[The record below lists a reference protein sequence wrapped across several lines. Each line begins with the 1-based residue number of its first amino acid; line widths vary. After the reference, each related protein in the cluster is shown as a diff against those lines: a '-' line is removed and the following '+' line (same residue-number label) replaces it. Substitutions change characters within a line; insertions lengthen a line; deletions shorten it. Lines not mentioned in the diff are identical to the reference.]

1 MSSIDTNKT
10 NEGGMM
16 NKQLSAKVVS
26 YTKPVDE
33 SISNATELVA
43 FIARISNPDNQN
55 NHLTSE
61 KLINY
66 LLKHKHFSPFEHYSL
81 TIEIECPK
89 DIAVQILRHR
99 SFKFQEFCIAGDS
112 LVTTITKCGRT
123 KKVAIADL
131 YKRYQSKQ
139 YWDMSDNLVRVFDES
154 DKMLKPVRI
163 KEVFETGV
171 KPVYMM
177 TLDNGRKIKSTLEH
191 KFLAK
196 DGFKQLSEITVNDF
210 VASNGVA
217 VYQDYEWLKAA
228 KDESVTNGTG
238 VQGIADKAGVS
249 YHTIRKWLKRLNLSF
264 THKEVAS
271 YTEVWN
277 KNLPSELQP
286 MYGKNHS
293 EETRDKMKD
302 ASLKGVNSG
311 LYSTGGNARR
321 SYREQVAD
329 YWYKRKLAL
338 YNANSGLCSV
348 SGKPYDISELEIDHI
363 KPVSQNPELAY
374 EPSNIRLVH
383 KYLHMSKTVSESA
396 TKQMTITWQKVVSI
410 EYIGDE
416 QTYDLEVEHES
427 HNYVANGIVTHN
439 SQRYADVTQMGFTTR
454 ECRLQDTKNRQN
466 SIDTDN
472 EILDGNWQDMQNEII
487 RLSSDMYT
495 IALNAGIAKEQ
506 ARALLPIGLTMSR
519 LYMTGD
525 IRSWLHYLAV
535 RLDPTT
541 QKEHRQLAALIK
553 DEVSKYFDLGDMF
566 GEVQDG

>member
-1 MSSIDTNKT
+1 MLK
-10 NEGGMM
+10 
-16 NKQLSAKVVS
+16 AKVVAH
-26 YTKPVDE
+26 TQAVD
-33 SISNATELVA
+33 SSLKDANELIAYVA
-43 FIARISNPDNQN
+43 RVSNPDNQHN
-55 NHLTSE
+55 NLSAP

-66 LLKHKHFSPFEHYSL
+66 LQRNKHWSPFEHYSL

-112 LVTTITKCGRT
+112 MVTTITNGGRT

-139 YWDMSDNLVRVFDES
+139 YWDVSDNLVRVFDES
-154 DKMLKPVRI
+154 DKTLKPVRI

-210 VASNGVA
+210 IASNGVA

-228 KDESVTNGTG
+228 KDESVTNGSG
-238 VQGIADKAGVS
+238 VQGVADKAGVS
-249 YHTIRKWLKRLNLSF
+249 YHTIRKWLKRLDLSF
-264 THKEVAS
+264 TKKEVAS
-271 YTEVWN
+271 YTKVWN

-286 MYGKNHS
+286 MHGKNHS

-302 ASLKGVNSG
+302 ASLKGINSG

-321 SYREQVAD
+321 SYRKQVAD

-338 YNANSGLCSV
+338 YNANGGLCDV
-348 SGKPYDISELEIDHI
+348 SKQSYDISELEIDHI

-374 EPSNIRLVH
+374 EPSNVQLIH
-383 KYLHMSKTVSESA
+383 KALHMKKTVSESA
-396 TKQMTITWQKVVSI
+396 IKQMTITWQKVVSI
-410 EYIGDE
+410 EYVGNE

-466 SIDTDN
+466 SIEANDKNLSD
-472 EILDGNWQDMQNEII
+472 DWRSMQNEMI
-487 RLSSDMYT
+487 RKARHMYQV
-495 IALNAGIAKEQ
+495 ALDAGIAKEQ

-541 QKEHRQLAALIK
+541 QKEHRELAALIK
-553 DEVSKYFDLGDMF
+553 DCVSKYFDLGDMF
-566 GEVQDG
+566 DEVQDG

>member
-99 SFKFQEFCIAGDS
+99 SFKFQEFSGRYS
-112 LVTTITKCGRT
+112 EMTK
-123 KKVAIADL
+123 L
-131 YKRYQSKQ
+131 
-139 YWDMSDNLVRVFDES
+139 
-154 DKMLKPVRI
+154 
-163 KEVFETGV
+163 
-171 KPVYMM
+171 
-177 TLDNGRKIKSTLEH
+177 
-191 KFLAK
+191 
-196 DGFKQLSEITVNDF
+196 
-210 VASNGVA
+210 
-217 VYQDYEWLKAA
+217 
-228 KDESVTNGTG
+228 
-238 VQGIADKAGVS
+238 
-249 YHTIRKWLKRLNLSF
+249 
-264 THKEVAS
+264 
-271 YTEVWN
+271 
-277 KNLPSELQP
+277 
-286 MYGKNHS
+286 
-293 EETRDKMKD
+293 
-302 ASLKGVNSG
+302 
-311 LYSTGGNARR
+311 
-321 SYREQVAD
+321 
-329 YWYKRKLAL
+329 
-338 YNANSGLCSV
+338 
-348 SGKPYDISELEIDHI
+348 
-363 KPVSQNPELAY
+363 
-374 EPSNIRLVH
+374 
-383 KYLHMSKTVSESA
+383 
-396 TKQMTITWQKVVSI
+396 
-410 EYIGDE
+410 
-416 QTYDLEVEHES
+416 
-427 HNYVANGIVTHN
+427 
-439 SQRYADVTQMGFTTR
+439 GFTTR

-506 ARALLPIGLTMSR
+506 ARCLLPIGLTMSR

-553 DEVSKYFDLGDMF
+553 DEVSKYFDLNGMF
-566 GEVQDG
+566 DEVQSG